1 MRNMDRCK
9 RVVYTYTGEV
19 QGHLRSLAWRSG
31 VAEKIKTGLHK
42 EAFYDETK
50 EQSCMCHGFHCECMH
65 LEHGDTSSTF
75 LSLGVGGSGE

>member
-31 VAEKIKTGLHK
+31 VAEKIKTGLYK
-42 EAFYDETK
+42 EAFYDERKSNHACAMDSIVSVCT
-50 EQSCMCHGFHCECMH
+50 
-65 LEHGDTSSTF
+65 
-75 LSLGVGGSGE
+75 